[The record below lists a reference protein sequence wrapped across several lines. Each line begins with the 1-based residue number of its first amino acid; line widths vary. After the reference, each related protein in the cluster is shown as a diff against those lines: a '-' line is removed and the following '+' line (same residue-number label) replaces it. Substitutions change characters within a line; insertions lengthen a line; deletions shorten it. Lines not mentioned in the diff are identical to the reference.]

1 NRAWGIRDTSAASV
15 DDGLCF
21 GDLDGDGA
29 LDVIGYASLGPRRL
43 VAVYRNDL
51 PRQHWLRV
59 RPVGR
64 PGNRGAAGAKIRL
77 AAPGTGELLRYEQVA
92 IYDSQAAA
100 SYYSYA
106 VTERHFGLGQR
117 REVDVSVEFYPSG
130 LRVQKRGVRA
140 DTTVEIVEPAPE

>member
-1 NRAWGIRDTSAASV
+1 AASV

-21 GDLDGDGA
+21 GDINGDGA
-29 LDVIGYASLGPRRL
+29 LDLVGYTSTGNQRR

-51 PRQHWLRV
+51 PKQHWLRV
-59 RPVGR
+59 RPIGR

-77 AAPGTGELLRYEQVA
+77 TAPTTGELLAYEQVA

-100 SYYSYA
+100 SYYSHA

-117 REVDVSVEFYPSG
+117 QEVDVSVEFYPSG
-130 LRVQKRGVRA
+130 QRVQQKGVRA
-140 DTTVEIVEPAPE
+140 DTTVEIVEPAAKKEQPGANR